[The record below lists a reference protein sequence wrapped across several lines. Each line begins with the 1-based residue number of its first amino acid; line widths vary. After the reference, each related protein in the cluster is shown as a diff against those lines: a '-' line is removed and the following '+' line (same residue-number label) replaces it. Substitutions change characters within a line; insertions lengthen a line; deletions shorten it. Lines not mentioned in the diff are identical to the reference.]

1 MLFTFCLSLVFA
13 APTPSPVAP
22 SVTSFCRGGAPVAQK
37 NAGLKPYTV
46 TLFKDVP
53 LTPNKAN
60 KNFSLFI
67 PGEGGAGCTLFSK
80 EAVLEAGEYTAQ
92 GAFASYTSCTDKN
105 DPRDGEIAYAFTK
118 FDSIMGKDILRIQ
131 CNKPKSEAQA
141 AREAVLR
148 AAGAARPSDR
158 FAPQA
163 LDAKYVLENR
173 ASPIRARITTME

>member
-1 MLFTFCLSLVFA
+1 MTNEMNRIS
-13 APTPSPVAP
+13 
-22 SVTSFCRGGAPVAQK
+22 
-37 NAGLKPYTV
+37 
-46 TLFKDVP
+46 
-53 LTPNKAN
+53 AN
-60 KNFSLFI
+60 F
-67 PGEGGAGCTLFSK
+67 
-80 EAVLEAGEYTAQ
+80 EAVSPEALAHMG
-92 GAFASYTSCTDKN
+92 
-105 DPRDGEIAYAFTK
+105 DGEIAYAFTK